1 MKAAALLLALAASTH
16 ATVLTPENYDELTAD
31 KSVTRRRLYR
41 IYAYLRARGRP
52 HRRRAPCA
60 YAARGS

>member
-31 KSVTRRRLYR
+31 KSVTRRVCQAHAC
-41 IYAYLRARGRP
+41 IWGARARPRTR
-52 HRRRAPCA
+52 HAPGA